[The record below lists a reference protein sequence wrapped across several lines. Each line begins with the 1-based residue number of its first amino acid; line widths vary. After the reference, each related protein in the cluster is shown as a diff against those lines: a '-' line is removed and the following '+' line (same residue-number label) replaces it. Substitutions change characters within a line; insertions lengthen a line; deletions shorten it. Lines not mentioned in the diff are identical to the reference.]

1 MPRDRTFATRTS
13 DSSEITITDICRLEG
28 GVKVGDRASDWDY
41 GWVIN
46 DRVSDNVY
54 GYVRARVR
62 YGEQLSAMVN
72 FGEQVFGERQ
82 MSYNRD
88 AHSISIILVGQQY
101 RLLLLLL
108 LPPASPIDV

>member
-1 MPRDRTFATRTS
+1 
-13 DSSEITITDICRLEG
+13 
-28 GVKVGDRASDWDY
+28 
-41 GWVIN
+41 
-46 DRVSDNVY
+46 
-54 GYVRARVR
+54 
-62 YGEQLSAMVN
+62 MVN